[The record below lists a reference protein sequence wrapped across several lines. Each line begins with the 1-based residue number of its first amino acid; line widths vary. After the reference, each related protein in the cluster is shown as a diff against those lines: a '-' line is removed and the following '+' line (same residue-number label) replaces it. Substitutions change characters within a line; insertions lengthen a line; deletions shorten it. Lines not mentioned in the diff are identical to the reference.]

1 MNKQKTQNA
10 KPQKPKMPT
19 EKHLT
24 HRGKVSIASNPA
36 ASSHAYPR
44 YW

>member
-10 KPQKPKMPT
+10 KPKMPT

-24 HRGKVSIASNPA
+24 HRGKVFIASNPA

-44 YW
+44 

>member
-1 MNKQKTQNA
+1 MNEQKNQKANA
-10 KPQKPKMPT
+10 SPT

-36 ASSHAYPR
+36 AFSHAYPR